1 MPLVNEFTAV
11 VERDQRWFVAYCL
24 EIPGANGQGL
34 TKLEALQSLREA
46 ISLILHDRRE
56 DARRGIRA
64 GAEQETVIVE

>member
-1 MPLVNEFTAV
+1 MNEFTAV

-34 TKLEALQSLREA
+34 TKPEALQSLREA

-64 GAEQETVIVE
+64 GAEQEIVIVE

>member
-1 MPLVNEFTAV
+1 MPFVNEFTAV
-11 VERDQRWFVAYCL
+11 VERDQRWFVAHCM

-34 TKLEALQSLREA
+34 TKAEALQSLQEA

-56 DARRGIRA
+56 DARRGIPT

>member
-11 VERDQRWFVAYCL
+11 VERDQRWFVASCL

-34 TKLEALQSLREA
+34 TKPEALQSLREA

-56 DARRGIRA
+56 DARRGIREDT
-64 GAEQETVIVE
+64 EQETVIVE

>member
-1 MPLVNEFTAV
+1 MPFVNEFTAV
-11 VERDQRWFVAYCL
+11 VERDQRWFVAYCM

-34 TKLEALQSLREA
+34 TKAEALQSLQEA

-56 DARRGIRA
+56 DARRGIPT